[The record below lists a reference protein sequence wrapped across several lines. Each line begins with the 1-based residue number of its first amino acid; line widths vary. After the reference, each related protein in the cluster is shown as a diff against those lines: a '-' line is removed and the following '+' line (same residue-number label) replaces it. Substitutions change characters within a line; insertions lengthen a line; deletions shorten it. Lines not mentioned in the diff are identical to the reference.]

1 MKKIMVTIL
10 VLELLMFINPEVFLN
25 NISIAK
31 TSSSKSTSI
40 DKTNQNTND
49 TNEIINN
56 QKQNLNIDSFIKES
70 QKYTKES
77 MPELDLNNLLSS
89 AIKGG
94 LDNVK
99 LSRVLLRLLGKEIM
113 NAAVMLSSII
123 AIIVIHSILKAI
135 SDGLGNSSVSQVAYY
150 VQYILIVAL
159 VMNNFGDVIS
169 MVKDSIQNLVSF
181 INLLLPILITLM
193 LTTGS
198 IASAGVI
205 QPIILLMITLIGN
218 FIVNVVIP
226 ITLVSTALGIISQLS
241 NKVQIDKLSKFLKS
255 STVWAL
261 GVILTVFVGVA
272 SLEST
277 LSQSV
282 DAVTSKTAKAA
293 VSNFIP
299 IVGKILGDAVDTV
312 MGCSVILKNAL
323 GAVGVVIIIGI
334 CIVPII
340 KLVTLM
346 AMYYLCSALCQPIA
360 DAKIIKLLSQM
371 GDTFKLLLAVLSS
384 VSVMLI
390 IGVTLII
397 KISNTSISF

>member
-135 SDGLGNSSVSQVAYY
+135 SDGLGNSSVSPVAYY
-150 VQYILIVAL
+150 VQ
-159 VMNNFGDVIS
+159 
-169 MVKDSIQNLVSF
+169 
-181 INLLLPILITLM
+181 
-193 LTTGS
+193 
-198 IASAGVI
+198 
-205 QPIILLMITLIGN
+205 
-218 FIVNVVIP
+218 
-226 ITLVSTALGIISQLS
+226 
-241 NKVQIDKLSKFLKS
+241 
-255 STVWAL
+255 
-261 GVILTVFVGVA
+261 
-272 SLEST
+272 
-277 LSQSV
+277 
-282 DAVTSKTAKAA
+282 
-293 VSNFIP
+293 
-299 IVGKILGDAVDTV
+299 
-312 MGCSVILKNAL
+312 
-323 GAVGVVIIIGI
+323 
-334 CIVPII
+334 
-340 KLVTLM
+340 
-346 AMYYLCSALCQPIA
+346 
-360 DAKIIKLLSQM
+360 
-371 GDTFKLLLAVLSS
+371 
-384 VSVMLI
+384 
-390 IGVTLII
+390 
-397 KISNTSISF
+397 